1 MWTHLS
7 SFQCV
12 VAKPKQGCTQGVIV
26 DKSTNGTKLTK
37 EPKDPG
43 KKDEKWIVGHNDI
56 IYLTET
62 PCYVFVYTEASRPK
76 TRLTAEQALAHP
88 WIQKDQKTY
97 KEALA
102 IMESVDMMARNKDEK
117 EETTVDKAKSVPDV
131 PQAKKRKQSESEE
144 FEFAAS
150 SADENAPMNQ
160 PATKKKRC
168 DNN

>member
-1 MWTHLS
+1 MFEKHLLHLIECAKNLFS
-7 SFQCV
+7 SFSGEYPFDREREKTLPEQIMDCDY
-12 VAKPKQGCTQGVIV
+12 KPPIVQKTQKRVSKEAEDLI
-26 DKSTNGTKLTK
+26 SKL
-37 EPKDPG
+37 
-43 KKDEKWIVGHNDI
+43 IHFN
-56 IYLTET
+56 
-62 PCYVFVYTEASRPK
+62 PK

-97 KEALA
+97 NEALA
-102 IMESVDMMARNKDEK
+102 IMESADMMARNKDEK
-117 EETTVDKAKSVPDV
+117 EEITVDKAKSVPDV

-160 PATKKKRC
+160 PATKKTRC